1 MSILDFF
8 MPNRG
13 KSDQMKRQLVQLE
26 RKVDLI
32 LENLGLEYVAEDS
45 IAEVKRMLDEGRKIH
60 AVKSY
65 WEMYPGLSLREAKEA
80 VDSLQVE

>member
-1 MSILDFF
+1 MGILDFF

-13 KSDQMKRQLVQLE
+13 KSDQLNRRLVQLE

-32 LENLGLEYVAEDS
+32 LDNLGLEYVAEDS
-45 IAEVKRMLDEGRKIH
+45 IAEVKRMLDEGHKIH

-65 WEMYPGLSLREAKEA
+65 WEIYPGLSLREAKEA
-80 VDSLQVE
+80 VEALQVE